1 MPMLHTGT
9 NMPMLHRGDGQR
21 VRVEKRP
28 PEWCVNAMDPTFA
41 GGILSDGC
49 SGGART
55 SLKQTCEPS

>member
-1 MPMLHTGT
+1 
-9 NMPMLHRGDGQR
+9 MPMLHRGDGQR

-28 PEWCVNAMDPTFA
+28 PEWCVNAMDPIFA

>member
-1 MPMLHTGT
+1 MPI
-9 NMPMLHRGDGQR
+9 LHRGDGQR

-28 PEWCVNAMDPTFA
+28 PEWCVNAMDPIA
-41 GGILSDGC
+41 GGLLSGGC